1 MARRDIETQR
11 RRRGE
16 KAAEEEEEGEGEED
30 GIKMKRAR
38 GVIDPDMGWKMR
50 RKESAARREFLDAE
64 ILLRRSLRSTSGG
77 AGAERV
83 QGVRSRS
90 SESILSVRFADSRG
104 RLDHLHRDGSSDR

>member
-16 KAAEEEEEGEGEED
+16 KAAEEEEEEED

-50 RKESAARREFLDAE
+50 RKERDAERREFLDAE
-64 ILLRRSLRSTSGG
+64 ILLRQSLRSTSGG

-83 QGVRSRS
+83 
-90 SESILSVRFADSRG
+90 
-104 RLDHLHRDGSSDR
+104 